1 MPIAEL
7 GDSLRLCRRIAW
19 HVFSQSNG
27 INSFRGH
34 RHPRGTANVQHSLI
48 DPVLPDEKLD
58 VDFVFFG
65 ESRADRQGDL
75 GAYRVSLV
83 YSKEEFEYILELIR
97 NGNVKLHRVLWCSA
111 LNRNDLVKTLRL
123 LFIVLFMHRELITE
137 FFLEVGTT
145 VNLVAIDA
153 TSSNCQSEDKKETDN
168 NGSSH
173 H

>member
-1 MPIAEL
+1 M
-7 GDSLRLCRRIAW
+7 R
-19 HVFSQSNG
+19 
-27 INSFRGH
+27 
-34 RHPRGTANVQHSLI
+34 
-48 DPVLPDEKLD
+48 KLD

-75 GAYRVSLV
+75 GEYRVSIV
-83 YSKEEFEYILELIR
+83 HSKGELEYILELICY
-97 NGNVKLHRVLWCSA
+97 GNVKLHRVIWCSA
-111 LNRNDLVKTLRL
+111 LNRNDLVNTFSL
-123 LFIVLFMHRELITE
+123 LFTVLFMHRELITE

-153 TSSNCQSEDKKETDN
+153 TSSNCQSEDEKETDN

>member
-19 HVFSQSNG
+19 HVFSESNG

-75 GAYRVSLV
+75 GEYRVSLV
-83 YSKEEFEYILELIR
+83 HSKGELEYILELTR
-97 NGNVKLHRVLWCSA
+97 YGNVKLHRVLWCSA
-111 LNRNDLVKTLRL
+111 LNRNHLVTIFSS
-123 LFIVLFMHRELITE
+123 LFTVLFMHRELITE
-137 FFLEVGTT
+137 FL
-145 VNLVAIDA
+145 
-153 TSSNCQSEDKKETDN
+153 
-168 NGSSH
+168 
-173 H
+173 

>member
-75 GAYRVSLV
+75 GEYRVSLV
-83 YSKEEFEYILELIR
+83 YSRGGSKSSLSL
-97 NGNVKLHRVLWCSA
+97 SA
-111 LNRNDLVKTLRL
+111 T
-123 LFIVLFMHRELITE
+123 
-137 FFLEVGTT
+137 GT
-145 VNLVAIDA
+145 
-153 TSSNCQSEDKKETDN
+153 
-168 NGSSH
+168 
-173 H
+173 